1 MFTNIRIGIR
11 LAVGIALT
19 LLIVVASM
27 LPAVLGQLSAITE
40 RAESRQLEDLHH
52 TLLSNI
58 NNASSYA
65 LMTISSIVNAKG
77 VGEAFANHDR
87 SQLQALTLP
96 VFEVL
101 KKKYNVSQ
109 FQFHL
114 PPATSFLRLHQL
126 EKFGD
131 DLSSFRATVVKT
143 NATTQPQLGLE
154 SGVAGM
160 GLRGVVPVFH
170 QGNHVGSAEIG
181 LSFGQDFFDTFT
193 KQYNAP
199 TALHYRTKDNDL
211 KTFATTIPG
220 NTTLTPTQI
229 AAVLGGQT
237 LTSQAHIN
245 GRDWSVL
252 AKAVPD
258 FSGQPIAVAEI
269 LIDRTDY
276 AASYQRTLV
285 RILLIGALAMAIG
298 LGLAWVLSRSITRP
312 IEQLTQAADNISR
325 GKFADEIV
333 GAQRKDEIGDLAR
346 AIGRMAAS
354 IKIAMDRIKKLA
366 AAASSS

>member
-1 MFTNIRIGIR
+1 VFSNIRISVR
-11 LAVGIALT
+11 LAIGIALT
-19 LLIVVASM
+19 LLAVVFMM
-27 LPAVLGQLSAITE
+27 LPAVLGQLKGATE
-40 RAESRQLEDLHH
+40 RAEERQLEDLHH
-52 TLLSNI
+52 TLQSNI
-58 NNASSYA
+58 SNASRYA
-65 LMTISSIVNAKG
+65 LMTISSIISAKG

-87 SQLQALTLP
+87 AQLQALTLP

-101 KKKYNVSQ
+101 KKDYHIAQ

-114 PPATSFLRLHQL
+114 PPATSFLRLHQV

-143 NATTQPQLGLE
+143 NNTKQQQLGLE

-181 LSFGQDFFDTFT
+181 LSFGQDFFDTFS
-193 KQYNAP
+193 KQYKAP
-199 TALHYRTKDNDL
+199 AALHYRAKEDL
-211 KTFATTIPG
+211 KVFASTIPG

-229 AAVLGGQT
+229 AEVLGGKT
-237 LTSQAHIN
+237 LTAQVRVD
-245 GRDWSVL
+245 GREWSMM
-252 AKAVPD
+252 AKPVPD

-276 AASYQRTLV
+276 AESHQATLL
-285 RILLIGALAMAIG
+285 RILLIGAVALAIG
-298 LGLAWVLSRSITRP
+298 LLLAWLLSRSITRP
-312 IEQLTQAADNISR
+312 IEQLTQAADSISR
-325 GKFADEIV
+325 GKFGEEIV
-333 GAQRKDEIGDLAR
+333 GTQRKDEIGDLAR

-354 IKIAMDRIKKLA
+354 IKIAMERIKKV
-366 AAASSS
+366 ASSS